1 MTLRIKPLRLLA
13 VGLLALLL
21 SAPILA
27 GNADKPNIVLVL
39 MDNFGYGELG
49 VYGGGI
55 LRGAATPR
63 IDALAAEGMRLTNF
77 NVEAQCTPSRA
88 ALLTGRYAVRTGN
101 GSVPIDSPLYGL
113 TQWETTIAESLSA
126 RGYATAA
133 FGKWHL
139 GHTAGRFPIDQ
150 GFNEWYGIPN
160 STDEVYWAGNPLV
173 DGKSVHPFAHA
184 ESIMEGKQGETPNAV
199 AVYDIEQRSLIDGE
213 LIKRGINFM
222 RRASKAGKPFFL
234 YLPMTQ
240 THYPVLPSP
249 EFAGVTGNGD
259 FADVL
264 AQTDA
269 YMGRLLDAIDELG
282 LRDNTIVI
290 FTSDNGPEMMLPYIG
305 SSGPWRGTYFTG
317 LEGSLRVP
325 FIVRW
330 PGNIPAGAV
339 SNEIVHQI
347 DVFPT
352 LAGLTGSEVPQ
363 DRIIDGVDQ
372 GEFLRGKTDKSER
385 EGFVVYVGN
394 DIFGVKWRN
403 WKIMSKEI
411 GSGYG
416 DPVRSYTVPL
426 FYNLLTDQKEEH
438 PSDPRVTENLWVRYP
453 AFELLGKHLKSLQQ
467 EPPIR
472 PGTPDPYEPKP

>member
-1 MTLRIKPLRLLA
+1 MTLLRCL
-13 VGLLALLL
+13 VLALLL
-21 SAPILA
+21 ALQLA
-27 GNADKPNIVLVL
+27 VAATATGADKPNIVLVL

-101 GSVPIDSPLYGL
+101 GSVPLDTPLYGL
-113 TQWETTIAESLSA
+113 TQWEVTLAEALA
-126 RGYATAA
+126 AQGYANAT

-139 GHTAGRFPIDQ
+139 GHTAGRYPTDQ
-150 GFNEWYGIPN
+150 GFDEWYGIPN
-160 STDEVYWAGNPLV
+160 STDEVYWAANPLL
-173 DGKSVHPFAHA
+173 DGKSAHPAAHA
-184 ESIMEGKQGETPNAV
+184 ETILEGKKGQTPQQV
-199 AVYDIEQRSLIDGE
+199 AVYDIERRRLIDGE
-213 LIKRGINFM
+213 LIERGIDFM
-222 RRASKAGKPFFL
+222 RRESRAGNPFFL

-240 THYPVLPSP
+240 THYPVLPSA
-249 EFAGVTGNGD
+249 EFQGTTGNGD

-325 FIVRW
+325 LIVRW
-330 PGNIPAGAV
+330 PGKIPSGAV
-339 SNEIVHQI
+339 SNEMVHQM
-347 DVFPT
+347 DLFPT
-352 LAGLTGSEVPQ
+352 LAGFTGAEVPE
-363 DRIIDGVDQ
+363 DRVIDGLDQ
-372 GEFLRGKTDKSER
+372 GDFLRGKTVASSR

-403 WKIMSKEI
+403 WKVMSKEI

-426 FYNLLTDQKEEH
+426 FYNLLTDPKEEH
-438 PSDPRVTENLWVRYP
+438 PNDPRVVENLWVRYP
-453 AFELLGKHLKSLQQ
+453 AFEILGEHIKSLQQ

-472 PGTPDPYEPKP
+472 PGTPDPYEPQP